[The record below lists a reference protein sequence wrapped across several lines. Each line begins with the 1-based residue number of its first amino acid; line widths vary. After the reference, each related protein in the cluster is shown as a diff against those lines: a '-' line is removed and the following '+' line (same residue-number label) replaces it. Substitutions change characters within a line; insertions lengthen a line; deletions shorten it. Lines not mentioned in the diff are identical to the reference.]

1 MQKLTFW
8 DKVLQL
14 VSKFRWWSVSAR
26 KAVQIISTHTGR
38 PKECIELYSEEQR
51 RWHLYNCWSGEP
63 CWFAQVERD
72 ECILCGTWIVVV
84 SKKSGQVLFSGSAN
98 DEG

>member
-1 MQKLTFW
+1 MSSPTYLDKL
-8 DKVLQL
+8 LQFI
-14 VSKFRWWSVSAR
+14 SNFMWWGVSAH

-51 RWHLYNCWSGEP
+51 RWHLYNYWVDEP
-63 CWFAQVERD
+63 CWFAQVERN
-72 ECILCGTWIVVV
+72 ECILCGTWSVVV
-84 SKKSGQVLFSGSAN
+84 SKKSGEVLFNGTAS